1 MHPNDIIIVLEG
13 GLIQSVSLGNRYLR
27 NKLGQA
33 VIVDLDVEDADLA
46 EIDLTTLPD
55 GSEVEAV
62 IHNQTIQR
70 RTHETATNRY

>member
-13 GLIQSVSLGNRYLR
+13 GLIQSVSLSNRYLR

-46 EIDLTTLPD
+46 EIDLTTLSD

-62 IHNQTIQR
+62 IHNQPIQR
-70 RTHETATNRY
+70 RNHETATNR

>member
-13 GLIQSVSLGNRYLR
+13 GLVRTVSLGNRYIR

-33 VIVDLDVEDADLA
+33 IVVDLDVEDADLA

-55 GSEVEAV
+55 GTEIEAV
-62 IHNQTIQR
+62 IHTQPIER
-70 RTHETATNRY
+70 RTT